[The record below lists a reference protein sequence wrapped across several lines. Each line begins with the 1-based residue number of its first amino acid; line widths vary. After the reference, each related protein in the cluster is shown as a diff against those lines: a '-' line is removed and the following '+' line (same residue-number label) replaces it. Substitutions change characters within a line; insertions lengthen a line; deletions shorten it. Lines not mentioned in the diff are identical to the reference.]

1 MEITAEKIM
10 QQLSAGTQVAGV
22 IAVFGEEGYYKD
34 KIAAALPRAV
44 FGDAAPE
51 DREITVFER
60 DTDIKEISA
69 AVNTY
74 PFFSGRSLVII
85 KDEKLWGGKDG
96 GEKRKQQQE
105 ELAELLADVPE
116 HCQVLLLGEKI
127 DKRGKLYKSLLK
139 TAAMVE
145 CKSLKSY
152 QLKPWLDEQAAL
164 RGCRF
169 DYEAS
174 QTIME
179 YLSVTD
185 NAPLLLLEQEIEK
198 LSVYAG
204 ERKIWTKDDIEQT
217 FAALPEV
224 SRFALLN
231 AIAAAARMGSGS
243 AIQSKTARI
252 AAGRPRRAA
261 SAVRWGS
268 GRPAKRATAASCSS
282 AGHRA
287 AYQPS
292 PISSPSAASCRT
304 VGSATRSATSFWN
317 ISGAETHP
325 GGGGSAPAATHQAG
339 GSRLGPAGYPGRRS
353 GAGIAAQG
361 RQRQEQLRCGRDQA
375 QRHYQYRCRLRLWRQ

>member
-44 FGDAAPE
+44 FGDAALE

-60 DTDIKEISA
+60 DTDIKEVSA

-164 RGCRF
+164 RGCCF

-217 FAALPEV
+217 FAALPGEERKHGNTVLALCGLV
-224 SRFALLN
+224 SFQLRRLGRVKELLEGRASQAEIASELKAAPFAVKKMAEQSRRFGLGELERALLEL
-231 AIAAAARMGSGS
+231 S
-243 AIQSKTARI
+243 QL
-252 AAGRPRRAA
+252 
-261 SAVRWGS
+261 
-268 GRPAKRATAASCSS
+268 
-282 AGHRA
+282 
-287 AYQPS
+287 
-292 PISSPSAASCRT
+292 
-304 VGSATRSATSFWN
+304 N
-317 ISGAETHP
+317 IEIRYG
-325 GGGGSAPAATHQAG
+325 
-339 GSRLGPAGYPGRRS
+339 
-353 GAGIAAQG
+353 G
-361 RQRQEQLRCGRDQA
+361 RQFEKLEEILI
-375 QRHYQYRCRLRLWRQ
+375 RLLSK

>member
-1 MEITAEKIM
+1 M

-44 FGDAAPE
+44 FGDAALE

-60 DTDIKEISA
+60 DTDIKEVSA

-116 HCQVLLLGEKI
+116 HCQVLLL
-127 DKRGKLYKSLLK
+127 LYKSLLK

-231 AIAAAARMGSGS
+231 AIAEKKLGQTLELLGEERKHGN
-243 AIQSKTARI
+243 
-252 AAGRPRRAA
+252 
-261 SAVRWGS
+261 
-268 GRPAKRATAASCSS
+268 
-282 AGHRA
+282 
-287 AYQPS
+287 
-292 PISSPSAASCRT
+292 T
-304 VGSATRSATSFWN
+304 VLALCGLVSF
-317 ISGAETHP
+317 
-325 GGGGSAPAATHQAG
+325 QLR
-339 GSRLGPAGYPGRRS
+339 RLGRVKELLEGRAS
-353 GAGIAAQG
+353 QAEIASELKAAPFAVKKMAEQSRRFGLGELERALLELSQLNIEIRYGG
-361 RQRQEQLRCGRDQA
+361 RQFEKLEEILI
-375 QRHYQYRCRLRLWRQ
+375 RLLSK

>member
-51 DREITVFER
+51 DREITVFEC

-164 RGCRF
+164 RGCCF

-231 AIAAAARMGSGS
+231 AIAE
-243 AIQSKTARI
+243 K
-252 AAGRPRRAA
+252 
-261 SAVRWGS
+261 
-268 GRPAKRATAASCSS
+268 K
-282 AGHRA
+282 
-287 AYQPS
+287 
-292 PISSPSAASCRT
+292 
-304 VGSATRSATSFWN
+304 
-317 ISGAETHP
+317 
-325 GGGGSAPAATHQAG
+325 
-339 GSRLGPAGYPGRRS
+339 LGQTLELLCEERKHGNSVMALCGLV
-353 GAGIAAQG
+353 AF
-361 RQRQEQLRCGRDQA
+361 QLR
-375 QRHYQYRCRLRLWRQ
+375 RL

>member
-1 MEITAEKIM
+1 M
-10 QQLSAGTQVAGV
+10 
-22 IAVFGEEGYYKD
+22 
-34 KIAAALPRAV
+34 AAA
-44 FGDAAPE
+44 
-51 DREITVFER
+51 
-60 DTDIKEISA
+60 
-69 AVNTY
+69 Y
-74 PFFSGRSLVII
+74 
-85 KDEKLWGGKDG
+85 
-96 GEKRKQQQE
+96 KQQQE

-224 SRFALLN
+224 SRFAAERHCRKKLGQTLELLGEERKHGN
-231 AIAAAARMGSGS
+231 TVLALCGLVSFQLRRLGRVKELLEGRASQAEIASRVKSRAFCCKKWRSRAAALAW
-243 AIQSKTARI
+243 
-252 AAGRPRRAA
+252 
-261 SAVRWGS
+261 VNWN
-268 GRPAKRATAASCSS
+268 
-282 AGHRA
+282 GHFLELS
-287 AYQPS
+287 QL
-292 PISSPSAASCRT
+292 
-304 VGSATRSATSFWN
+304 N
-317 ISGAETHP
+317 IEIRYG
-325 GGGGSAPAATHQAG
+325 
-339 GSRLGPAGYPGRRS
+339 
-353 GAGIAAQG
+353 G
-361 RQRQEQLRCGRDQA
+361 RQFEKLEEI
-375 QRHYQYRCRLRLWRQ
+375 LIWLLSK

>member
-1 MEITAEKIM
+1 M

-44 FGDAAPE
+44 FGDAALE

-60 DTDIKEISA
+60 DTDIKEVSA

-74 PFFSGRSLVII
+74 PFFSGR
-85 KDEKLWGGKDG
+85 KDG

-231 AIAAAARMGSGS
+231 AIAEKKLGQTLELLGEERKHGN
-243 AIQSKTARI
+243 
-252 AAGRPRRAA
+252 
-261 SAVRWGS
+261 
-268 GRPAKRATAASCSS
+268 
-282 AGHRA
+282 
-287 AYQPS
+287 
-292 PISSPSAASCRT
+292 T
-304 VGSATRSATSFWN
+304 VLALCGLVSF
-317 ISGAETHP
+317 
-325 GGGGSAPAATHQAG
+325 QLR
-339 GSRLGPAGYPGRRS
+339 RLGRVKELLEGRAS
-353 GAGIAAQG
+353 QAEIASELKAAPFAVKKMAEQSRRFGLGELERALLELSQLNIEIRYGG
-361 RQRQEQLRCGRDQA
+361 RQFEKLEEILI
-375 QRHYQYRCRLRLWRQ
+375 RLLSK

>member
-60 DTDIKEISA
+60 DTDIKEVAA

-85 KDEKLWGGKDG
+85 KDKRLWGGKDG
-96 GEKRKQQQE
+96 CEKRKQQQE

-164 RGCRF
+164 RGCCF

-185 NAPLLLLEQEIEK
+185 YASLLLLGQ
-198 LSVYAG
+198 
-204 ERKIWTKDDIEQT
+204 
-217 FAALPEV
+217 
-224 SRFALLN
+224 
-231 AIAAAARMGSGS
+231 
-243 AIQSKTARI
+243 
-252 AAGRPRRAA
+252 
-261 SAVRWGS
+261 
-268 GRPAKRATAASCSS
+268 
-282 AGHRA
+282 
-287 AYQPS
+287 
-292 PISSPSAASCRT
+292 
-304 VGSATRSATSFWN
+304 
-317 ISGAETHP
+317 
-325 GGGGSAPAATHQAG
+325 
-339 GSRLGPAGYPGRRS
+339 
-353 GAGIAAQG
+353 
-361 RQRQEQLRCGRDQA
+361 
-375 QRHYQYRCRLRLWRQ
+375 

>member
-51 DREITVFER
+51 DREITVFEC

-231 AIAAAARMGSGS
+231 AIAEKKLGAQSKDWSTGFLNADCAHAFRADLRNENVNNAEHRSGNQRSLEHFTCNIGLLCKAGITDNPDRKRRENQRGDRVKRVVAIKDPLDNCHHRSRIGSGGS
-243 AIQSKTARI
+243 LRFAHRSDEALNNKDHQRQNQQ
-252 AAGRPRRAA
+252 RRKNLADTIH
-261 SAVRWGS
+261 
-268 GRPAKRATAASCSS
+268 K
-282 AGHRA
+282 
-287 AYQPS
+287 
-292 PISSPSAASCRT
+292 
-304 VGSATRSATSFWN
+304 
-317 ISGAETHP
+317 
-325 GGGGSAPAATHQAG
+325 
-339 GSRLGPAGYPGRRS
+339 LGRRRS
-353 GAGIAAQG
+353 KPTGYA
-361 RQRQEQLRCGRDQA
+361 
-375 QRHYQYRCRLRLWRQ
+375 